1 MDQRYTGLIFIL
13 TLQSQAGYFTTYLE
27 RGWKYTDVISDVDLS
42 ISPLELALVSL
53 DALHITF
60 ICLLRNRGRIATR
73 KCKVD
78 FEQIRELDKPI
89 PISQLRNSLPS
100 KLHKHFERVVK
111 TGTHRFPKKTWTE
124 LVSILHGQFSDAY
137 LVLDELDKLRR
148 FRSSSYSGIGT
159 EILSQEKDA
168 VNLVLRFAGF
178 DHTLVKEWFPPNEEI
193 APFLKG
199 LSAATIREDTMV
211 HHDSV
216 SFGEWRPQRHD
227 RIGSVTLVKDK
238 EMLTIL
244 NVNRTPIEETLGV
257 DLIYYHHKYRSYTLV
272 QYKRMKTE
280 KRPYVGN
287 GEEIEMTRDVWVY
300 RPFLDPS
307 YKKEIAR
314 MKEFQKQLPRKDN
327 GQSLPNYRLN
337 DQAFYFKLCPNEQIN
352 PNSTDMIRGM
362 YFPLDYWNRL
372 LSSTQTCGPKGGKQV
387 TYQNSGRY
395 LTNTFFVNLVQS
407 GWIGTREITSKTLN
421 NLINEI
427 LSSGRAIV
435 LGKVEPRK
443 ENRVKDE

>member
-1 MDQRYTGLIFIL
+1 MDQRYTGLILIF
-13 TLQSQAGYFTTYLE
+13 TSQSQAGYFVSYLE
-27 RGWKYTDVISDVDLS
+27 NGWKYTDVISDADLS
-42 ISPLELALVSL
+42 VSPLELALVSL
-53 DALHITF
+53 DTLHIAF

-73 KCKVD
+73 KCKVE

-100 KLHKHFERVVK
+100 KLHKHFERVVSA
-111 TGTHRFPKKTWTE
+111 GIHRFPKKTWTE

-148 FRSSSYSGIGT
+148 FRSSSYSGTGT
-159 EILSQEKDA
+159 EILGQEKDA

-178 DHTLVKEWFPPNEEI
+178 DYTLVKEWVPPDEET

-199 LSAATIREDTMV
+199 LSTATIREDTMV

-227 RIGSVTLVKDK
+227 KVGSVTLVKGK
-238 EMLTIL
+238 EVLTIL
-244 NVNRTPIEETLGV
+244 NVNRTPIEKTLGV

-280 KRPYVGN
+280 KKPYVVN
-287 GEEIEMTRDVWVY
+287 DEAIEETHDVWVY
-300 RPFLDPS
+300 RPLDSS

-327 GQSLPNYRLN
+327 DQSLLNYRLN
-337 DQAFYFKLCPNEQIN
+337 DQAFYFKLCPAKQID
-352 PNSTDMIRGM
+352 PSSTDMIGGM
-362 YFPLDYWNRL
+362 YFSLDYWDRL

-387 TYQNSGRY
+387 TYQNSGRH
-395 LTNTFFVNLVQS
+395 LNNTLFIDLVQS
-407 GWIGTREITSKTLN
+407 GWIGTREITSKALSN
-421 NLINEI
+421 FINER